1 MKLRTAIRR
10 RVKSSGF
17 TLIEVVITIG
27 LLGMSLLAL
36 HNGMI
41 CGTVMLESARQNLR
55 ANQILVEKMETI
67 RLYTFDQLG
76 TAGFIPST
84 FSAYYQPASTG
95 NTNASGFVYNGTITI
110 APPSSTA
117 SYSNDLK
124 MVTVQVRWTTG
135 NLTHTRDMQTLVSR
149 NGLQGY
155 IY

>member
-1 MKLRTAIRR
+1 MQTKLAHSKIRQF
-10 RVKSSGF
+10 SGF

-36 HNGMI
+36 HNGMLF
-41 CGTVMLESARQNLR
+41 GTIMLANARENLR

-67 RLYTFDQLG
+67 RLYTFDQIN

-84 FSAYYQPASTG
+84 FSAYYQPATAG
-95 NTNASGFVYNGTITI
+95 NTNSSGFQYHGTITI
-110 APPSSTA
+110 SNPSTTA

-124 MVTVQVRWTTG
+124 MVTVGVQWTTG
-135 NLTHTRDMQTLVSR
+135 TLTHSRDMQTLITR